1 MGLTVGAEC
10 EQHQRVSVSICDY
23 GVCGALRNVGFFGL
37 WGALFCGTVV
47 VVTVRFFSYTFVLRD
62 AIGAV

>member
-23 GVCGALRNVGFFGL
+23 SV

-47 VVTVRFFSYTFVLRD
+47 VVTVSFFLSFFLTLLCYEML
-62 AIGAV
+62 